1 MIQCN
6 FLINSPSVHVSIQA
20 DSEYANQSIY
30 YLKLYLLK
38 TKYIAKM
45 RYSFYTKVFK
55 SVKTG
60 QDSFK
65 IASILLFSGYF
76 LLNIKNPA
84 ETFLYSIDR
93 INIYNKG

>member
-1 MIQCN
+1 
-6 FLINSPSVHVSIQA
+6 
-20 DSEYANQSIY
+20 
-30 YLKLYLLK
+30 
-38 TKYIAKM
+38 M

-84 ETFLYSIDR
+84 ETFLYSINR
-93 INIYNKG
+93 INLYNKG

>member
-1 MIQCN
+1 MIQCY
-6 FLINSPSVHVSIQA
+6 FLINSPSVHASIQA
-20 DSEYANQSIY
+20 DNEYANQSIC

-84 ETFLYSIDR
+84 DTFHTASTGLRFI
-93 INIYNKG
+93 IKG

>member
-1 MIQCN
+1 
-6 FLINSPSVHVSIQA
+6 
-20 DSEYANQSIY
+20 
-30 YLKLYLLK
+30 LK